1 MSEPRVAFL
10 AAIEAYR
17 CAAIVFRDQPYPHR
31 ARCPR
36 AAMAYLDLCRA
47 HAETVA
53 AGGKVLRVK
62 APERL
67 DG

>member
-17 CAAIVFRDQPYPHR
+17 CAAVIFKDQPYPHR

-36 AAMAYLDLCRA
+36 AVQGESDLCRK

-53 AGGKVLRVK
+53 AGGEVLRVK